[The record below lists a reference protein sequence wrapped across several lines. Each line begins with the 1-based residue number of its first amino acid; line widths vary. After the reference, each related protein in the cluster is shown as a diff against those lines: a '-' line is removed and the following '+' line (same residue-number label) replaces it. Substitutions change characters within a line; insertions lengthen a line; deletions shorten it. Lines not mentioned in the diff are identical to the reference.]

1 MAEHRAVTPFIEKL
15 RSFLR
20 GRKVIPQ
27 LRYADLT
34 SARTQ
39 PPPEIP
45 GGPYH
50 KISKIYYYT
59 HDARREVEPPVEIFV
74 DKQITA
80 GSEKKAI
87 GPSHTTPGK
96 LFPWS

>member
-1 MAEHRAVTPFIEKL
+1 MIEHRAVTPLIEKF

-27 LRYADLT
+27 LRYADLI

-50 KISKIYYYT
+50 KTSEIYYFT
-59 HDARREVEPPVEIFV
+59 HDARREVEPPIEVFV
-74 DKQITA
+74 NKQITT
-80 GSEKKAI
+80 GSEKKVI
-87 GPSHTTPGK
+87 GQNSPGK
-96 LFPWS
+96 LFLWR